1 MKIGTKTITTIITK
15 NRIPKESTFKGTIT
29 DMNGHTFQC
38 HGEATHASQFSR
50 TCEELQSYCLKTYTY
65 GDDVAHIVRHFK
77 EFNMK
82 AYKPSPAPANA
93 DSIDLRIVDKEVDE
107 YVKRHSIYKQNKKA
121 LYMVVWAQCSSAM
134 QAKMK
139 SATLFKTFDEQR
151 ECLNLLQE
159 IKGVSY
165 KFEAQRYPPLAL
177 YEAKAAFFRYNQHK
191 TLSNTEY
198 LDKFKAL
205 YEVIEHFGG
214 IIGQD
219 PMLIR
224 DEARRAGAAHHA
236 TLNENDTEY
245 ITNTV
250 PARERFLAYAFIQGA
265 DKSRFGDLL
274 LELENQHTCGTD
286 HFPHSLTGAYNLL
299 VNYRTK
305 HRRSHHY
312 DDDKKT
318 DNFAFLTNDKG
329 QYVNDKGQRINS
341 LGDLLKCFKCGGPH
355 YTNDPTCPK
364 NSNKIGGV

>member
-1 MKIGTKTITTIITK
+1 MSSVQSDSTALTSASSITTDTSKSPEIKKIEIKTEKRNDNQKKPWWNENRNKNNYNNHNK

-82 AYKPSPAPANA
+82 AYKPSPAPANV

-165 KFEAQRYPPLAL
+165 KFEAQR
-177 YEAKAAFFRYNQHK
+177 
-191 TLSNTEY
+191 
-198 LDKFKAL
+198 
-205 YEVIEHFGG
+205 
-214 IIGQD
+214 
-219 PMLIR
+219 
-224 DEARRAGAAHHA
+224 
-236 TLNENDTEY
+236 
-245 ITNTV
+245 
-250 PARERFLAYAFIQGA
+250 
-265 DKSRFGDLL
+265 
-274 LELENQHTCGTD
+274 
-286 HFPHSLTGAYNLL
+286 
-299 VNYRTK
+299 
-305 HRRSHHY
+305 
-312 DDDKKT
+312 
-318 DNFAFLTNDKG
+318 
-329 QYVNDKGQRINS
+329 
-341 LGDLLKCFKCGGPH
+341 
-355 YTNDPTCPK
+355 
-364 NSNKIGGV
+364 